1 MNRRATAPAA
11 PSFRE
16 IFEAEFSFVYNMLRR
31 LGIRDAELPDATQ
44 EVFAT
49 VAAVLED
56 YDPSRPLRPWLFGI
70 AFRVGTRYREIA
82 HRRREIPS
90 GIPDA
95 PDSKPGADASIE
107 QNELREL
114 ARAALSRVEPNR
126 RAVLVLSYFEGLS
139 VPDIATTLQIP
150 LNTAYS
156 RLHRARQEFSEA
168 ARKLGWKAR

>member
-1 MNRRATAPAA
+1 MAWLGQVRHRSGACSKGDLGDVSTGSQPPFMNRRATAPAA

-107 QNELREL
+107 QNELREF
-114 ARAALSRVEPNR
+114 ARAALSRVEPNDGP
-126 RAVLVLSYFEGLS
+126 SS
-139 VPDIATTLQIP
+139 C
-150 LNTAYS
+150 
-156 RLHRARQEFSEA
+156 
-168 ARKLGWKAR
+168 